1 VRTGTG
7 LDRTSARP
15 LPSRSRE
22 RTVPESRKEA
32 GRMNFKECIRSD
44 VTDVF
49 LNLEEFAVE
58 HTINGKKMRAL
69 VDNNELIEREKKA
82 KSDMDGV
89 NVKQTL
95 IYVWAREF
103 GGLPPVGYMITLDGM
118 RYIVTDAINED
129 GVYSITVEA
138 NRH

>member
-1 VRTGTG
+1 MT
-7 LDRTSARP
+7 
-15 LPSRSRE
+15 
-22 RTVPESRKEA
+22 
-32 GRMNFKECIRSD
+32 FKECIRSD

>member
-1 VRTGTG
+1 MT
-7 LDRTSARP
+7 
-15 LPSRSRE
+15 
-22 RTVPESRKEA
+22 
-32 GRMNFKECIRSD
+32 FKECIRSD

-89 NVKQTL
+89 NTKQTL
-95 IYVWAREF
+95 IYVWAREY

>member
-1 VRTGTG
+1 
-7 LDRTSARP
+7 
-15 LPSRSRE
+15 
-22 RTVPESRKEA
+22 
-32 GRMNFKECIRSD
+32 MNFKECIRSD

-49 LNLEEFAVE
+49 LSLEEFAVE

>member
-1 VRTGTG
+1 MWTGTG
-7 LDRTSARP
+7 LDRASARP

-22 RTVPESRKEA
+22 RAVPESRKEA
-32 GRMNFKECIRSD
+32 GRMTFKECIRSD

-49 LNLEEFAVE
+49 LNLDEFAVE

-89 NVKQTL
+89 NTKQTL

>member
-1 VRTGTG
+1 M
-7 LDRTSARP
+7 S
-15 LPSRSRE
+15 
-22 RTVPESRKEA
+22 
-32 GRMNFKECIRSD
+32 FKECIRSD